1 MQILQI
7 QRQNAISL
15 LISTEAIIVKLFI
28 KWEAG
33 EYMDSMA
40 NRIHVTELFG
50 LYGPMLTEKQYKC
63 LSMYLD
69 EDFSLSEIG
78 EDLGVSR
85 QAVHDLLS
93 RARQKMEDLETE
105 LGLAKRQQQQRE
117 ALNAI
122 YEEISQLANEDNAG
136 KVKDILAHLEPF
148 TSRA

>member
-1 MQILQI
+1 
-7 QRQNAISL
+7 
-15 LISTEAIIVKLFI
+15 
-28 KWEAG
+28 
-33 EYMDSMA
+33 MDSMA

-136 KVKDILAHLEPF
+136 KVKAILAHLEPF